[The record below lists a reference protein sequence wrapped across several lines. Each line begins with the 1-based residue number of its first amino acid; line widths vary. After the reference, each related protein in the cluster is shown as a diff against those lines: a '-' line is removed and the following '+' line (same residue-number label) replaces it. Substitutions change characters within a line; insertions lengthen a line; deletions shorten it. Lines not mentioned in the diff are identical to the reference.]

1 MSKRVQLQRD
11 AAVMAEDGRKIGS
24 LSRIVV
30 DPDNG
35 LISNLV
41 VRLGSLL
48 DQDEKVVPIKMVAEI
63 SNDKILLDGE
73 AGDLEDF
80 APLHERQFVVEQG
93 DEVLKSSP
101 DHMPVTSTM
110 AEMPVDE
117 RVLEADS
124 GPRVVTRVEQNIPD
138 ESVAIKLG
146 AKVISADDKHIGD
159 IEAFLAEP
167 ESMQITHVQVS
178 HGLLFKEASLI
189 PVTYFSRMNEE
200 DVQLQMNED
209 NIESA
214 LNE

>member
-48 DQDEKVVPIKMVAEI
+48 DQDEKVVPIKMVVEI

-80 APLHERQFVVEQG
+80 APCMNVSLW
-93 DEVLKSSP
+93 SS
-101 DHMPVTSTM
+101 
-110 AEMPVDE
+110 
-117 RVLEADS
+117 RVM
-124 GPRVVTRVEQNIPD
+124 
-138 ESVAIKLG
+138 KC
-146 AKVISADDKHIGD
+146 
-159 IEAFLAEP
+159 
-167 ESMQITHVQVS
+167 
-178 HGLLFKEASLI
+178 
-189 PVTYFSRMNEE
+189 
-200 DVQLQMNED
+200 
-209 NIESA
+209 
-214 LNE
+214 